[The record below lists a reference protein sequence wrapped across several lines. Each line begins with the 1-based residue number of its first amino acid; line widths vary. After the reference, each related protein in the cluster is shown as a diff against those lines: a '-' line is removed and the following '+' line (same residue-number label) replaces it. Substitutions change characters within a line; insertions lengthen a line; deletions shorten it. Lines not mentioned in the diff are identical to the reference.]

1 MHLAFKLGRSYEM
14 QNELV
19 DGILTVGGISYVW
32 RYSNRRFFVRDS
44 MGNKTVRLDTLEGK
58 SESLE
63 GFYKNWVAHIGD
75 EQVGDSLKTA
85 VIANFNTSAHK
96 TLQQAMD
103 LCPEGFR
110 LPDSTEWRT
119 IVPKVR
125 EMESFV
131 ASSGYGASRRYNL
144 FWTSS
149 EKDSETQYCY
159 EYVLKQNSDISYY
172 WDILAGDLIE
182 CPKDLYPM
190 VQALCISEEE

>member
-1 MHLAFKLGRSYEM
+1 MKIVTFDFEEHGDER
-14 QNELV
+14 
-19 DGILTVGGISYVW
+19 GILI
-32 RYSNRRFFVRDS
+32 
-44 MGNKTVRLDTLEGK
+44 
-58 SESLE
+58 SLE
-63 GFYKNWVAHIGD
+63 ENHNIPFDIRRCYFMYNTQPGVSRGFH
-75 EQVGDSLKTA
+75 
-85 VIANFNTSAHK
+85 AHK

-159 EYVLKQNSDISYY
+159 EYVLKQNSDISYF